1 MQETINLPRQ
11 RRLEFLPDDFKITTW
26 AKLKPYYDE
35 LLKRP
40 VLSAEDL
47 EKWLRDRS
55 ELEAVISEEFG
66 WRYIRLS
73 QNSED
78 TNATEM
84 YQYAVQE
91 LMPRITV
98 VEDQLN
104 RLLVNSPFADQLP
117 EEKYFIH
124 VRGVKNEVELFR
136 EENIPL
142 YTEDQLKSKD
152 YGAILSQMTI
162 EMEGKQLT
170 LQQAS
175 ILLEETDRTLR
186 ESVYRKINTRQLED
200 REKLDQLFDELRTL
214 RQQMAVNAGFEN
226 YRDFKFKAMGRFDY
240 EVQDCYDFHDSIA
253 QAVLPVLNNLYKF
266 RKSSLRLDRLRPWD
280 LAVDTSG
287 KEPLRPFKNS
297 EDLIEKSIRT
307 LETVH
312 PFFGECL
319 ATMDSMQRLDLES
332 RKGKHP
338 GGYNMPLYQSGVPF
352 IFMNASGSIGDLHT
366 LMHESGHAVH
376 AFLTQDYDLVSAKNV
391 PSEVAELASMTM
403 ELLTMDYWHIFFDNE
418 DDLRRAKIY
427 QLESAL
433 KTLPWVATIDKFQH
447 WIYTHPHHT
456 AAERSEAWGEIYS
469 AFIPDIV
476 DRSDLEDFYNHL
488 WHRQLHIFEV
498 PFYYIEYGM
507 AQLGAIAIWK
517 RFRENPTQ
525 ALEDYINALKLGY
538 TKTIGEIYSAAGI
551 EFNFSAAYVKELADF
566 LNEEMER
573 VIA

>member
-1 MQETINLPRQ
+1 MQETINLPKQ

-104 RLLVNSPFADQLP
+104 RLLVNSSFADQLP

-266 RKSSLRLDRLRPWD
+266 RKSSLRLDKLRPWD

-476 DRSDLEDFYNHL
+476 DRSGLEAFYNHL

-517 RFRENPTQ
+517 RFRENPVQ
-525 ALEDYINALKLGY
+525 ALEDYISALKLGY

-566 LNEEMER
+566 LNEEIER

>member
-1 MQETINLPRQ
+1 MQETINLPKQ
-11 RRLEFLPDDFKITTW
+11 RRLEFLPDDFKVTTW

-40 VLSAEDL
+40 VLSADDL

-55 ELEAVISEEFG
+55 ELEAVISEEFS

-104 RLLVNSPFADQLP
+104 RILVNSPFADQLP

-253 QAVLPVLNNLYKF
+253 QAVLPVLNNLFKF
-266 RKSSLRLDRLRPWD
+266 RKSSLRLSQLRPWD

-319 ATMDSMQRLDLES
+319 ATMDSMRRLDLES

-447 WIYTHPHHT
+447 WIYTHPQHT
-456 AAERSEAWGEIYS
+456 AAERSEAWVEIYS
-469 AFIPDIV
+469 AFIPDVV
-476 DRSDLEDFYNHL
+476 DRSGLEAFYKHL

-517 RFRENPTQ
+517 RFRENPAQ

-566 LNEEMER
+566 LNEEIER

>member
-1 MQETINLPRQ
+1 M
-11 RRLEFLPDDFKITTW
+11 EFLPDDFKITTW

-104 RLLVNSPFADQLP
+104 RLLVNSSFADQLP

-266 RKSSLRLDRLRPWD
+266 RKSSLRLDKLRPWD

-376 AFLTQDYDLVSAKNV
+376 
-391 PSEVAELASMTM
+391 
-403 ELLTMDYWHIFFDNE
+403 
-418 DDLRRAKIY
+418 
-427 QLESAL
+427 
-433 KTLPWVATIDKFQH
+433 
-447 WIYTHPHHT
+447 
-456 AAERSEAWGEIYS
+456 
-469 AFIPDIV
+469 
-476 DRSDLEDFYNHL
+476 
-488 WHRQLHIFEV
+488 
-498 PFYYIEYGM
+498 
-507 AQLGAIAIWK
+507 
-517 RFRENPTQ
+517 
-525 ALEDYINALKLGY
+525 
-538 TKTIGEIYSAAGI
+538 
-551 EFNFSAAYVKELADF
+551 
-566 LNEEMER
+566 
-573 VIA
+573 